1 MIFAERTYGPAD
13 ARFFWP
19 HPPAPP
25 DNPIDTLRLFGR
37 ICCAMLADLL
47 WRTTAT
53 IPERCKRS
61 WVTRNIQHTVRDTG
75 VSGWSVQ
82 GFLALA
88 PGIDKNRASSLGAR
102 DRWHQTGLR
111 GSALGSR
118 ARVLGYQFIPCL
130 CFTGP
135 ERIIFVFK
143 RRPLTTESGH
153 RMAIRKHIHLTFP
166 QSE

>member
-1 MIFAERTYGPAD
+1 MGRPTHD
-13 ARFFWP
+13 
-19 HPPAPP
+19 
-25 DNPIDTLRLFGR
+25 LR
-37 ICCAMLADLL
+37 ICFGEQGLRYPSDASVSGSQEYPVHCVVH
-47 WRTTAT
+47 R
-53 IPERCKRS
+53 
-61 WVTRNIQHTVRDTG
+61 

-118 ARVLGYQFIPCL
+118 ARVLGYQFIPFL
-130 CFTGP
+130 CFAGP

>member
-1 MIFAERTYGPAD
+1 MQAYLG
-13 ARFFWP
+13 
-19 HPPAPP
+19 H
-25 DNPIDTLRLFGR
+25 
-37 ICCAMLADLL
+37 
-47 WRTTAT
+47 
-53 IPERCKRS
+53 K
-61 WVTRNIQHTVRDTG
+61 NIQHTVRYNR

-88 PGIDKNRASSLGAR
+88 PGIDKNRAPSLGAR
-102 DRWHQTGLR
+102 DRWRQTGLR
-111 GSALGSR
+111 GSALGRGLAYSDIN
-118 ARVLGYQFIPCL
+118 YPFL
-130 CFTGP
+130 CFAGP